1 MTGWRR
7 RSIFVVVCRDSVQK
21 AATLILGSAFAALA
35 LATVARP
42 AAADGGYYSG
52 ALGARA
58 AGRAGAFAARA
69 DDVTAI
75 SYNPAGLAKLSGT
88 VIQLGNRFS
97 HNAYAY
103 TRAPTLDW
111 GNVQNDMAP
120 TVVFDEVRNG
130 TPWQALEP
138 FIGVASNLGLRN
150 WGFALAAFAPP
161 GISREAF
168 PEAGGQRYMMVKRE
182 AVILSYAGAAAWRY
196 RDVFGVGATLQWIS
210 VPRLLYSLVI
220 DGSPLARAA
229 NPVSSELDMLATT
242 EGSDPFTLNAILGA
256 WLRPARFLEIGVAGQ
271 VVPANIV
278 THSTLGVRAL
288 NPAVGEIVLRRNNS
302 PANDVTVRLPLPL
315 MARAGIRYRGFVGER
330 ERFDIELDVEYE
342 TWSRVKNFSVE
353 TNGLVAEAVDQG
365 SFVNIDRI
373 VIPKSWRD
381 TVAVK
386 LGGDVAIIPDRWAVR
401 GGVYYETAVADAAYA
416 HVDFPGGQRVGGS
429 LGSSWLFRRWEI
441 AVAYQLRYQPTVSVS
456 EANARVYQQVPGS
469 ACMPPYTDTGTCNP
483 NYLNQPSPSV
493 NAGRYAA
500 NSHLLSVAV
509 LYRFGQEK

>member
-1 MTGWRR
+1 
-7 RSIFVVVCRDSVQK
+7 V
-21 AATLILGSAFAALA
+21 AL
-35 LATVARP
+35 ARP

-58 AGRAGAFAARA
+58 AGRAGAFVARA

-75 SYNPAGLAKLSGT
+75 SYNPAGLAKLNGT

-97 HNAYAY
+97 HNSYAY

-111 GNVQNDMAP
+111 GNAPNDMPP
-120 TVVFDEVRNG
+120 TVMFDEARNA

-161 GISREAF
+161 GISREEF
-168 PEAGGQRYMMVKRE
+168 PVDGGQRYMMVKRE
-182 AVILSYAGAAAWRY
+182 AIILNYAGAAAWRY

-210 VPRLLYSLVI
+210 VPRLIYSLVI
-220 DGSPLARAA
+220 DGTPLAGAA

-242 EGSDPFTLNAILGA
+242 QGSDPFTFNAILGA
-256 WLRPARFLEIGVAGQ
+256 WVRPAPFLEIGLAGQ

-278 THSTLGVRAL
+278 THSTLGVTAL
-288 NPAVGEIVLRRNNS
+288 NPAVGDVVLRRDGML
-302 PANDVTVRLPLPL
+302 ANDVTLRLPLPM
-315 MARAGIRYRGFVGER
+315 MARAGIRYRGLVGER
-330 ERFDIELDVEYE
+330 ERFDIELNVEYE
-342 TWSRVKNFSVE
+342 TWSRVRNFVVE
-353 TNGLVAEAVDQG
+353 TNGLVAEAPAQG

-373 VIPKSWRD
+373 VIDKSWRD

-386 LGGDVAIIPDRWAVR
+386 LGGDVAIIPDRWALR
-401 GGVYYETAVADAAYA
+401 GGVYYETAVAAASHA

-429 LGSSWLFRRWEI
+429 IGSSWLFRRWEI
-441 AVAYQLRYQPTVSVS
+441 AVAYQLRYQPTFSVS

-469 ACMPPYTDTGTCNP
+469 ACQPPYTDPASCNSHYP
-483 NYLNQPSPSV
+483 NQPSPSV

-500 NSHLLSVAV
+500 NSHLLSLAV